1 MRIGRRQFVKSLAAA
16 GVAINSPFAENSPLH
31 TSPQRKAGPT
41 YDVAV
46 IGAGVFGAWTAHEL
60 QRSGKKVILLDQYGP
75 ANSRSSS
82 GGETRIIRMGYG
94 AKEFYT
100 RWSWRSLA
108 AWKELFERTGQP
120 LFHRTG
126 VLWMAGAGDP
136 SIAQTAATLEK
147 VGIPFEKLSRADLQ
161 KRFPQ
166 ISAAP
171 SMVGLYEPESGA
183 LIARRAVQVV
193 AAEAV
198 KNGVEYLAAAVAPPT
213 GRGRLGAVTTRE
225 SGSIAAENFVF
236 ACGPWLPRIF
246 PELLAEK
253 IVPTRG
259 EEFFFGPLGGDVRFA
274 PPAMP
279 TWIDNTTET
288 FGTPD
293 IESRGFK
300 VGIDLHGPSFDP
312 DRDSRT
318 LMEDSLRFAR
328 EFLAQRFPAL
338 KDAPLL
344 ENRVCQYEN
353 TTNEDFLI
361 DRHPSFE
368 NVWLVGG
375 GSGHGFK
382 HGPALGEYVANK
394 MISGGEVEPFF
405 RLSSKGKVVAPSIFH
420 R

>member
-1 MRIGRRQFVKSLAAA
+1 MGIGRRQFVKSLAAA
-16 GVAINSPFAENSPLH
+16 GVALASDLPGSLTKPSPP
-31 TSPQRKAGPT
+31 PQKTGKSF
-41 YDVAV
+41 DVAV
-46 IGAGVFGAWTAHEL
+46 IGAGVFGAWTAFEL
-60 QRSGKKVILLDQYGP
+60 QRARKKVILLDQYGP

-100 RWSWRSLA
+100 RWSWHSLS
-108 AWKELFERTGQP
+108 AWKEFFERTGQP

-126 VLWMAGAGDP
+126 VLWMADVNDP
-136 SIAQTAATLEK
+136 SIAQTAGTLEK
-147 VGIPFEKLSRADLQ
+147 VGIPFEKLSRAELEN
-161 KRFPQ
+161 RFPQ
-166 ISAAP
+166 IAAGP
-171 SMVGLYEPESGA
+171 SMIGLFEPESGA
-183 LIARRAVQVV
+183 LVARRAVQAVV
-193 AAEAV
+193 AEAV
-198 KNGVEYLAAAVAPPT
+198 KNGVDYAIAAAQPPP
-213 GRGRLGAVTTRE
+213 GHGRLTTLATAGSGAV
-225 SGSIAAENFVF
+225 AADQFVF

-246 PELLAEK
+246 PELLGEK

-259 EEFFFGPLGGDVRFA
+259 EEFFFGPTPGDSRFA

-288 FGTPD
+288 FGAPD

-318 LMEDSLRFAR
+318 LREDSLKFAR
-328 EFLAQRFPAL
+328 ESLAKRFPGL
-338 KDAPLL
+338 KNAPLL

-361 DRHPSFE
+361 DRHPAFE

-382 HGPALGEYVANK
+382 HGPALGEYVAK
-394 MISGGEVEPFF
+394 KVTTGGEVEPFF
-405 RLSSKGKVVAPSIFH
+405 KLSAKGKVEAPSIFH

>member
-1 MRIGRRQFVKSLAAA
+1 MKSLAAA
-16 GVAINSPFAENSPLH
+16 SVALSAPLPELRPSH
-31 TSPQRKAGPT
+31 ASSETNTTQT
-41 YDVAV
+41 YDVVV

-60 QRSGKKVILLDQYGP
+60 QRAGKKVLLLDQYGP
-75 ANSRSSS
+75 GNNRSSS

-94 AKEFYT
+94 TKEFYT
-100 RWSWRSLA
+100 RWSWHSLA
-108 AWKELFERTGQP
+108 VWKEFFGRTGQS

-126 VLWMAGAGDP
+126 VLWMADASDS

-147 VGIPFEKLSRADLQ
+147 VGVPFEKLSRADLER
-161 KRFPQ
+161 RFPQ
-166 ISAAP
+166 IAAGP
-171 SMVGLYEPESGA
+171 SMIGLIEPESGA
-183 LIARRAVQVV
+183 LVARRAVQAVV
-193 AAEAV
+193 AEAV
-198 KNGVEYLAAAVAPPT
+198 KGGVEYATAAVVPPA
-213 GRGRLGAVTTRE
+213 GRGRVDAISTQGK
-225 SGSIAAENFVF
+225 GSIVADRYVF
-236 ACGPWLPRIF
+236 ACGPWLPRLF
-246 PELLAEK
+246 PELLVEK

-259 EEFFFGPLGGDVRFA
+259 EEFFFGPTPGDLAFA

-300 VGIDLHGPSFDP
+300 VGVDLHGPSFDP

-318 LMEDSLRFAR
+318 LREDSFKFAR
-328 EFLAQRFPAL
+328 DFLAKRFPAL

-344 ENRVCQYEN
+344 ENRICQYEN

-361 DRHPSFE
+361 DRHPAFE

-382 HGPALGEYVANK
+382 HGPALGEYVAK
-394 MISGGEVEPFF
+394 IVITGGDVEPFF
-405 RLSSKGKVVAPSIFH
+405 KLSAKGKVESPSIF
-420 R
+420 RR

>member
-1 MRIGRRQFVKSLAAA
+1 VGIGRREFVKSLAVAGITLATEIDGAQAA
-16 GVAINSPFAENSPLH
+16 PAEAPEK
-31 TSPQRKAGPT
+31 PEKI
-41 YDVAV
+41 YDCAV
-46 IGAGVFGAWTAHEL
+46 IGAGVFGAWTAYEL
-60 QRSGKKVILLDQYGP
+60 QRAGKKVILLEQYGP

-100 RWSWRSLA
+100 RWSWHSLTL
-108 AWKELFERTGQP
+108 WKEFFARTGQP

-126 VLWMAGAGDP
+126 VLWMADAAAPD
-136 SIAQTAATLEK
+136 IAQTAATLQK
-147 VGIPFEKLSRADLQ
+147 VGIPFELLSAADLA

-166 ISAAP
+166 IAAGP
-171 SMVGLYEPESGA
+171 SMIGLYEPESGA
-183 LIARRAVQVV
+183 LVARRSVQAVV
-193 AAEAV
+193 AEAV
-198 KNGVEYLAAAVAPPT
+198 KNGVEYVSAAVAAPE
-213 GRGRLGAVTTRE
+213 GRGRLRSLATRGGA
-225 SGSIAAENFVF
+225 SIAAEQFIY

-259 EEFFFGPLGGDVRFA
+259 EEFFFGPVPGDTRYA

-279 TWIDNTTET
+279 TWIDYTTET

-312 DRDSRT
+312 DKDSRT
-318 LMEDSLRFAR
+318 VREDSLKFAR
-328 EFLAQRFPAL
+328 DFLARRFPGM

-361 DRHPSFE
+361 DRHPGFE

-382 HGPALGEYVANK
+382 HGPALGEYVAQK
-394 MISGGEVEPFF
+394 LTAGGDVEPFF
-405 RLSSKGKVVAPSIFH
+405 KLANKGKVESPSIFK

>member
-1 MRIGRRQFVKSLAAA
+1 MGIGRRQFVKSLAAA
-16 GVAINSPFAENSPLH
+16 GVALAADLPESLATPSPLPEK
-31 TSPQRKAGPT
+31 TGKS

-46 IGAGVFGAWTAHEL
+46 IGAGVFGTWTAYEL
-60 QRSGKKVILLDQYGP
+60 QRAGKKVILLDQYGP
-75 ANSRSSS
+75 ANYRSSS
-82 GGETRIIRMGYG
+82 AGGTRIIRMGYG

-100 RWSWRSLA
+100 RWSWHSLA
-108 AWKELFERTGQP
+108 VWKEFFARTGQP

-126 VLWMAGAGDP
+126 VLWLADASDP
-136 SIAQTAATLEK
+136 SIAQTATTLKK
-147 VGIPFEKLSRADLQ
+147 VGIPFEKLSRAELA

-166 ISAAP
+166 IGAGP
-171 SMVGLYEPESGA
+171 SMVGLFEPESGA
-183 LIARRAVQVV
+183 LLARRAVQAVFD
-193 AAEAV
+193 EAV
-198 KNGVEYLAAAVAPPT
+198 KNGVVYVAAAAQPPP
-213 GRGRLGAVTTRE
+213 GHGRLASLAMAAGEAV
-225 SGSIAAENFVF
+225 AAEQFVF

-246 PELLAEK
+246 PELLGEK

-259 EEFFFGPLGGDVRFA
+259 EEFFFAPAPGDSRFA

-288 FGTPD
+288 FGTPI
-293 IESRGFK
+293 IENWGFK
-300 VGIDLHGPSFDP
+300 VGIDLHGPAFDL
-312 DRDSRT
+312 DRDPRT
-318 LMEDSLRFAR
+318 LREDSLKFAR
-328 EFLAQRFPAL
+328 EFLARRFPAL

-361 DRHPSFE
+361 DRHPAFE

-382 HGPALGEYVANK
+382 HGPALGEYVARK
-394 MISGGEVEPFF
+394 VIEGGDSEPFF
-405 RLSSKGKVVAPSIFH
+405 KLSAKGKVEAPSIFH

>member
-1 MRIGRRQFVKSLAAA
+1 VKSLAAA
-16 GVAINSPFAENSPLH
+16 GVALASKLPESLAATMVPPEKSG
-31 TSPQRKAGPT
+31 KT

-60 QRSGKKVILLDQYGP
+60 QRAGRKVILLDQYGP

-94 AKEFYT
+94 AREFYT

-108 AWKELFERTGQP
+108 AWKEFFARTGQP
-120 LFHRTG
+120 LFLRTG
-126 VLWMAGAGDP
+126 VLWMADASDP
-136 SIAQTAATLEK
+136 VIAQTAATLEQ
-147 VGIPFEKLSRADLQ
+147 VGIPFEKLSRAELE

-166 ISAAP
+166 IGAGP
-171 SMVGLYEPESGA
+171 SMIGLYEPESGA
-183 LIARRAVQVV
+183 LVARRAVQAV
-193 AAEAV
+193 AADAV

-213 GRGRLGAVTTRE
+213 GKGRLESVTTRE
-225 SGSIAAENFVF
+225 SGTIAAERFVF
-236 ACGPWLPRIF
+236 ACGPWLPRMF

-259 EEFFFGPLGGDVRFA
+259 EEFYFGPVGGDVRFA

-279 TWIDNTTET
+279 TWIDTSTET

-293 IESRGFK
+293 IEGRGFK

-318 LMEDSLRFAR
+318 LMEDSLNFAR
-328 EFLAQRFPAL
+328 KFLAQRFPGL

-353 TTNEDFLI
+353 TTNEDFLV

-382 HGPALGEYVANK
+382 HGPALGEYVAK
-394 MISGGEVEPFF
+394 KVIEGGEVEPFF
-405 RLSSKGKVVAPSIFH
+405 KLSSKGKVEAPSIFH

>member
-1 MRIGRRQFVKSLAAA
+1 MTIGRRQFVKTLGVA
-16 GVAINSPFAENSPLH
+16 GVVLASDLPQSFAAEGRSAEKNQQS
-31 TSPQRKAGPT
+31 

-60 QRSGKKVILLDQYGP
+60 GRSGKKVILLDQYGP

-108 AWKELFERTGQP
+108 AWKEFFARTAQP
-120 LFHRTG
+120 LFQNTG
-126 VLWMAGAGDP
+126 VLWMADAGDP
-136 SIAQTAATLEK
+136 SIAKTSATLTK
-147 VGIPFEKLSRADLQ
+147 VGIPFELLSHVDLQ

-166 ISAAP
+166 IGAEP
-171 SMVGLYEPESGA
+171 SMVGLFEPESGA
-183 LIARRAVQVV
+183 LLARRAVQAVV
-193 AAEAV
+193 ADAI
-198 KNGVEYLAAAVAPPT
+198 KNGVDYRVAAVAPPA
-213 GRGRLGAVTTRE
+213 GERRLESVALGDGSAVT
-225 SGSIAAENFVF
+225 AAQFVF
-236 ACGPWLPRIF
+236 ACGPWLPKIF
-246 PELLAEK
+246 PELLGEK

-259 EEFFFGPLGGDVRFA
+259 EEFFFGLPGGDSRYA

-288 FGTPD
+288 FGAPD
-293 IESRGFK
+293 IEGRGFK

-318 LMEDSLRFAR
+318 VNEDSLKFAR
-328 EFLAQRFPAL
+328 EFLARRFPGL
-338 KDAPLL
+338 RNAPLL

-361 DRHPSFE
+361 DRHPALE

-382 HGPALGEYVANK
+382 HGPALGAYVAAK
-394 MISGGEVEPFF
+394 LIEGGEVEPFF
-405 RLSSKGKVVAPSIFH
+405 RFSNKGKVEAPSIFH